1 MVHISKHIISFL
13 LINFIIFS
21 KCSIITNPVGIP
33 SDSDVDDYIIVM
45 KSEKVRTQQNHQ
57 ELTIIKDLNE
67 IRYKEKVIFLCPAF
81 FLCKDEND
89 KYFLFM

>member
-13 LINFIIFS
+13 LINFIIYS
-21 KCSIITNPVGIP
+21 KCPIITNPVKIP
-33 SDSDVDDYIIVM
+33 SDSDIDDYIIVM
-45 KSEKVRTQQNHQ
+45 KSEKVTIQTGHK
-57 ELTIIKDLNE
+57 ELTIKKDLNE